1 MSGLAA
7 EQQAAIERW
16 FVRRGLPHFIA
27 NYDAATD
34 VWTRSLPLLVL
45 LYLLVSLNG
54 LRLGDWDTGRNLLAA
69 AVAIALLLAV
79 WVGANVARRR
89 PTFERPRRIDR
100 LTLGLLVVGAV
111 VPSAITGQWNDVVE
125 SLVEMLVGLGIVYVV
140 TSYGIVSTVRWAL
153 GRLVAQL
160 AALGNLLVRVLPLL
174 MLFVTFLFV
183 NAEVWE
189 VAGGLKGLPYWLVL
203 LLFTLIGTG
212 FLASKLPRELN
223 EIEHF
228 DGWDEV
234 RELVTGTPAE
244 PLEPPTDARPEQALS
259 RREWANAGTVTAI
272 SLGLQALLVG
282 FIVAV
287 FFVTFGLLAIG
298 ETTQANWTGLEPQVL
313 WQVSLRGE
321 PVVLTEQ
328 LLRVSAFLGA
338 FTALYFTVYLVTDA
352 NYRAEFRGEVVGEI
366 RQAFAVRAAYL
377 AALNHTGP

>member
-1 MSGLAA
+1 MSGLPA

-27 NYDAATD
+27 HYDAATD
-34 VWTRSLPLLVL
+34 VWTRSLPLLVA

-54 LRLGDWDTGRNLLAA
+54 LRLGDWDAGRNLLAA
-69 AVAIALLLAV
+69 AAALAV
-79 WVGANVARRR
+79 LVLVWIGTNVAHRR
-89 PTFERPRRIDR
+89 PALERPRRMDR
-100 LTLGLLVVGAV
+100 LTLGLLVLGAAI
-111 VPSAITGQWNDVVE
+111 PSAITGQWNDVVE
-125 SLVEMLVGLGIVYVV
+125 SLLEMLLGLGLVYLV

-203 LLFTLIGTG
+203 LLFTLVGTG

-223 EIEHF
+223 EIERF
-228 DGWDEV
+228 DGWHEV
-234 RELVTGTPAE
+234 DGLVAGTPAE
-244 PLEPPTDARPEQALS
+244 GLTRADGSPTTPALS

-282 FIVAV
+282 VIVAL

-298 ETTQANWTGLEPQVL
+298 AVTQERWTGIEPNVL
-313 WQVSLRGE
+313 MEVSLAGE
-321 PVVLTEQ
+321 PIVLTEQ
-328 LLRVSAFLGA
+328 LLRVAAFLGA

-366 RQAFAVRAAYL
+366 RQAFAVRASYL
-377 AALNHTGP
+377 AALNDTA